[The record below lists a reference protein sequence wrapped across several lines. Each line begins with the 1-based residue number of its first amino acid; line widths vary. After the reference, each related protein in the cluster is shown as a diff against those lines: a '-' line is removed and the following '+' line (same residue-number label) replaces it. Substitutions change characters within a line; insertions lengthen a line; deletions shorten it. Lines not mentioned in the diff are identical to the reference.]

1 MIWSAVLT
9 MTSLPSLMFRVASF
23 GAWSNKTSGRTVFL
37 GHGDTLLF
45 PSIEERGTCFHMRW
59 ARVTGHAIDE
69 VTSHAPSCR

>member
-23 GAWSNKTSGRTVFL
+23 GAWSNKTSGRTVFP

-45 PSIEERGTCFHMRW
+45 PSIEEGGLASQGMQLTRSHLMRRP
-59 ARVTGHAIDE
+59 AVE
-69 VTSHAPSCR
+69 